1 MCPEVTSC
9 HVLGC
14 DILPPICICPVI
26 GEFLAK
32 MTIPR
37 FSDILSC
44 FLFGYVSF
52 FSYLSLGGVCLC
64 LLNNNRCYN
73 CILCYICKQVTYC
86 HSSISRG
93 V

>member
-1 MCPEVTSC
+1 MCPEVTCC

-26 GEFLAK
+26 GEFLTK

-44 FLFGYVSF
+44 FLFGYMSF
-52 FSYLSLGGVCLC
+52 FSYLSSEACVFACLIIMTVTIVSYVTFV
-64 LLNNNRCYN
+64 NR
-73 CILCYICKQVTYC
+73 
-86 HSSISRG
+86 
-93 V
+93 